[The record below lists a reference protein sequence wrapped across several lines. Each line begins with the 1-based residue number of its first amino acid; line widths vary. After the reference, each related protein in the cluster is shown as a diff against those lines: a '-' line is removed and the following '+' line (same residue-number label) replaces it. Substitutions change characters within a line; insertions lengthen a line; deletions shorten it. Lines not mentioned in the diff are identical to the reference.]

1 MATDIRNCI
10 IVAKARNGVIG
21 NEGQLPWRLA
31 ADLAFFKNV
40 TSGKPIIMGRKT
52 WESLPVRPLPNRANI
67 VISRNWN
74 YAAKG
79 ARVYSSLGV
88 AVNAARSIARR
99 DGVDEI
105 FIIGGASIYARALPI
120 SDRLY
125 VTDVEAEPDGDV
137 VFPTMNADRW
147 QEVWERPHKAD
158 DKNDYAFT
166 IRRYDCRI
174 HKPPASD

>member
-10 IVAKARNGVIG
+10 IVAKASNGVIG
-21 NEGQLPWRLA
+21 NQGQLPWRLS
-31 ADLAFFKNV
+31 ADLAFFKQV
-40 TSGKPIIMGRKT
+40 TTGKPMIMGRKT
-52 WESLPVRPLPNRANI
+52 WESLPIRPLPGRANI

-99 DGVDEI
+99 EGVDEI
-105 FIIGGASIYARALPI
+105 FVIGGASIYERALPI

-125 VTDVEAEPDGDV
+125 ITEVDAEPEGDV
-137 VFPTMNADRW
+137 LFPQVKEDRW
-147 QEVWERPHKAD
+147 QEVWGRPYEAD
-158 DKNDYAFT
+158 EKNEFSFT
-166 IRRYDCRI
+166 IRRYDSSV
-174 HKPPASD
+174 PSST

>member
-1 MATDIRNCI
+1 MDVDIRNCI
-10 IVAKARNGVIG
+10 IVAKARNDVIG
-21 NEGQLPWRLA
+21 NQGTLPWRLS
-31 ADLAFFKNV
+31 ADLAFFKEV
-40 TSGKPIIMGRKT
+40 TLGKPVIMGRKT
-52 WESLPVRPLPNRANI
+52 WESLPVNPLPGRANI

-105 FIIGGASIYARALPI
+105 FVIGGASIYERALPI

-125 VTDVEAEPDGDV
+125 ITDVDADVIGDV
-137 VFPTMNADRW
+137 KFPKLEEGRW
-147 QEVWERPHKAD
+147 EEVWQRPHDAD
-158 DKNDYAFT
+158 DKNDHAFT
-166 IRRYDCRI
+166 IRRYDCSF
-174 HKPPASD
+174 HEAP